1 MEPRRAPPGI
11 VLLGPFWTRRRVQ
24 RHLHRPA
31 DAVTSDLALLRLA
44 SPIGLGEAY
53 PAFQF
58 DDHGVR
64 PDAAT
69 LNLLLHRR
77 VDDLRAC
84 DWYAE
89 PLPRLGHLS
98 PLGWLLLGGE
108 YEQLLDVLPEPV
120 WPFPGAPRVVAPR
133 WERVVVRPRGYR
145 APWHRRGAPSLG

>member
-1 MEPRRAPPGI
+1 MEPRRAPPGL

-31 DAVTSDLALLRLA
+31 DGVTSDLALLRLT
-44 SPIGLGEAY
+44 SPIGLGEVY

-58 DDHGVR
+58 DDDGVR
-64 PDAAT
+64 PDAAM

-89 PLPRLGHLS
+89 ALPRLGHLS
-98 PLGWLLLGGE
+98 PLDWLLLGGE

-120 WPFPGAPRVVAPR
+120 PYQDTDNDPLHIVIGPKMNPNSKAVMKAPPARNVI
-133 WERVVVRPRGYR
+133 
-145 APWHRRGAPSLG
+145 